1 MNELFNKLLSSPR
14 AIFDWFFGTRNE
26 LQRCAA
32 EPHLCRL
39 E

>member
-26 LQRCAA
+26 VRLCGA
-32 EPHLCRL
+32 ELHLCML